1 MKEFSEVLKEILGK
15 IGDFFS
21 ILDLSFF
28 VSGSVCLAA
37 LVFLWAKINEV
48 KKLTDVLSL
57 INGFIIIAVILAC
70 YVLGLICFA
79 SGRWIRDHIKNY
91 DRLLSQRLC
100 ILIKAHGLSDKKP
113 FNEYLNRRKN
123 EYKNDDFAG
132 YSDKDIYLVRLYIR
146 LWAEVRQQENLAPSL
161 YMINQFWVKA
171 ATYDGLAMSLIIWS
185 IVMLILKYYQELTLG
200 ITIILFVSFIIFAAA
215 CFKEAERYVFFQL
228 EELVATLAYQKSTQ
242 ERNLLH
248 SI

>member
-1 MKEFSEVLKEILGK
+1 MKEFSEALKEILAK

-21 ILDLSFF
+21 VLDLSFF
-28 VSGSVCLAA
+28 VSGSVCFAA

-48 KKLTDVLSL
+48 KLIDVHSFF
-57 INGFIIIAVILAC
+57 NGFIIIAVILAC

-79 SGRWIRDHIKNY
+79 SGRWIRGRVKNY
-91 DRLLSQRLC
+91 DRLLNQRLC
-100 ILIKAHGLSDKKP
+100 ILTKVHGLSDKKP
-113 FNEYLNRRKN
+113 FKEYFDRRRN
-123 EYKNDDFAG
+123 EYKNDDLAS
-132 YSDKDIYLVRLYIR
+132 YSEKDIYLLRLYIR

-185 IVMLILKYYQELTLG
+185 IVILILKYYQELTLG
-200 ITIILFVSFIIFAAA
+200 LTIILFVSFIIFAVA

-242 ERNLLH
+242 EKNLLH